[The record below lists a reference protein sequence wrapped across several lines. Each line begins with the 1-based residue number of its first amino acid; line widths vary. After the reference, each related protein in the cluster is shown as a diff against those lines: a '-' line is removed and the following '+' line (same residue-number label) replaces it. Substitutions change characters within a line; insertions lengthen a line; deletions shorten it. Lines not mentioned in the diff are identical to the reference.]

1 MRLELRPG
9 ITENELW
16 SYMNQVN
23 LKNGGEWNETRLL
36 LSGQRTNPWYQECS
50 MKPIEKGEIVAFDT
64 DMIGPYGMC
73 VDMSRTWVCGAKPTD
88 W

>member
-1 MRLELRPG
+1 
-9 ITENELW
+9 
-16 SYMNQVN
+16 
-23 LKNGGEWNETRLL
+23 
-36 LSGQRTNPWYQECS
+36 